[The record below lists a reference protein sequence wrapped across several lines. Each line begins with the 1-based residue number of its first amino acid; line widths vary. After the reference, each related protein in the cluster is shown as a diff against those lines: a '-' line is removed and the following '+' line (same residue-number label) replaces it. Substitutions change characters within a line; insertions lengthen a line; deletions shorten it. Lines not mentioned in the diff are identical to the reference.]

1 VRMCAG
7 HLLNKIIFTQ
17 STLVHDE
24 LKGTSVGITGYECLR
39 INMLGTSDNHYVRKL
54 MHSFYFSG

>member
-1 VRMCAG
+1 MRMCAG

-39 INMLGTSDNHYVRKL
+39 INMLGTSDNQYGVC
-54 MHSFYFSG
+54 